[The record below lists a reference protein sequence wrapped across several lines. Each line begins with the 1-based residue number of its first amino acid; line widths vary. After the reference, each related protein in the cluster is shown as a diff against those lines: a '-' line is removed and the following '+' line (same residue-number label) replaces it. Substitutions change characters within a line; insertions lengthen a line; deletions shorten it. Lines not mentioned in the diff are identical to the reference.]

1 MSSWTEFS
9 EQCADHVLS
18 SFAATRDLPAPS
30 ASDVHE
36 YRSYLATHQPIT
48 EVETRFI
55 DTADDLV
62 TLAAPAPS
70 DKGQEHNN
78 EVEASSSSAPAAAAG
93 TAPAKLAPSSSVA
106 QQEEFDTF
114 PMPQPRGESEDAVP
128 PFPSVTPI
136 PGTMHG
142 NSWLQARHHR
152 LSPSSGSVTSPRG
165 RHSRTQSHPDVGLL
179 PQAAHRRASMTSFQ
193 LQQQQKRQR
202 HMSHAPFAQQPPPW
216 SSLGQQEEE
225 EDDMVTMM
233 MVATTAASHQNSPR
247 HRSRP
252 ETLGTEEP
260 ATIAEHPKME
270 EQQLLQEDDDS
281 MPVNKSNTSTT
292 SNSSGAREAHGT
304 LHIVI
309 ATAVAVL
316 VPILAFSAVPGF
328 AGRISVVLLVGLSAM
343 GSMVQSGV
351 VVSRKKSGGRRGGES
366 SADLVGIAAV
376 YAAVM
381 AVVAVVV
388 G

>member
-1 MSSWTEFS
+1 M
-9 EQCADHVLS
+9 
-18 SFAATRDLPAPS
+18 
-30 ASDVHE
+30 
-36 YRSYLATHQPIT
+36 
-48 EVETRFI
+48 
-55 DTADDLV
+55 
-62 TLAAPAPS
+62 
-70 DKGQEHNN
+70 
-78 EVEASSSSAPAAAAG
+78 EASSSSAPAAAAG
-93 TAPAKLAPSSSVA
+93 AAHAKLAPPSSSVA
-106 QQEEFDTF
+106 QQEEFDTLG
-114 PMPQPRGESEDAVP
+114 MPQPRGESEDTVL

-152 LSPSSGSVTSPRG
+152 LSPSSGSATSPRG

-193 LQQQQKRQR
+193 LQQQQRRQR

-216 SSLGQQEEE
+216 SPLEQQEEE
-225 EDDMVTMM
+225 EDDIMM
-233 MVATTAASHQNSPR
+233 MMTTAAATSHQNSPR

-252 ETLGTEEP
+252 ETLGGKEP

-270 EQQLLQEDDDS
+270 EQQLLQEDDS

-292 SNSSGAREAHGT
+292 TGSVAREAHGT

-309 ATAVAVL
+309 TTAVAVL

-351 VVSRKKSGGRRGGES
+351 VVSRKKSGGGRGGES

-381 AVVAVVV
+381 AVIAVVV